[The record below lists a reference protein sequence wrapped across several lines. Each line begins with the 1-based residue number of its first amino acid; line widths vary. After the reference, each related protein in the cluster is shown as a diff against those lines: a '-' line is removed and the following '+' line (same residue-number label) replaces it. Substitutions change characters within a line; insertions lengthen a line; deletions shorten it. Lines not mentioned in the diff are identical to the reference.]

1 MDEGASMNDNVSTE
15 PSLFSAAWRYKWL
28 VAGITALAV
37 ALGIVFLE
45 LFPPQ
50 TLYTAQTTMVVQ
62 PTGVGLDVGAAVT
75 PQRFVANQIA
85 ILRSGAVSQLA
96 IELAATSDPPVVIT
110 SEELVENSFIGG
122 TNDSDLVAVM
132 FTSPDPVAAITGAN
146 ALASAYQQL
155 ASLETTAAT
164 VAAIER
170 LDAQVDTLDSRFDS
184 LDAQVNE
191 MLAADTV
198 RAELRKQYEEALA
211 EIAVLQVEARTAGDL
226 ALVDIRNRLAD
237 LRVLIATFQD
247 VLQVGQDDDE
257 LNALL
262 LEEDQLVARRSTLL
276 AGRDQLA
283 IDLDLAPGIVAYL
296 SPPQTAEA
304 TSSAGPGRV
313 LAVALLG
320 CLLAGV
326 GFAYLLAS
334 RRRIFHDRM
343 EPQAILGA
351 PLLADIPDFAE
362 EGLKT
367 RLPVRESPRSAA
379 AEAFRFAT
387 ASLELKLA
395 SQQAKSLVVISAT
408 LGTGKSTV
416 LANLALAAAREGN
429 RVLLVDADF
438 GNQDLTGLLTGSPGA
453 VIDGLTDVIS
463 AGLPITQAIRSID
476 VGAGLSVSLLSRGR
490 QPVVAADLLRSPTVK
505 QLFDTVR
512 EEFDLVMVDAPPLL
526 QVAYASTLAPY
537 VDGAMVIVGHRDP
550 TAMIE
555 ETRSRL
561 TLIGATVFGYLYNR
575 SPLRREMTVS
585 EGSMTDILGDLGAIP
600 DELPRSGWGSRKR
613 R

>member
-96 IELAATSDPPVVIT
+96 IELAAKSDPPVVIT

-283 IDLDLAPGIVAYL
+283 IDLDLAPDIVAYL
-296 SPPQTAEA
+296 SPAQTAEA

-320 CLLAGV
+320 GLLAGV

-438 GNQDLTGLLTGSPGA
+438 GNQDLTGLLTGNPGA

-490 QPVVAADLLRSPTVK
+490 QPVVAADLLRSPRVK

-526 QVAYASTLAPY
+526 QVAYASTLAAY

>member
-96 IELAATSDPPVVIT
+96 IELAAKSDPPVVIT

-283 IDLDLAPGIVAYL
+283 IDLDLAPDIVAYL
-296 SPPQTAEA
+296 SPAQTAEA

-320 CLLAGV
+320 GLLAGV

-438 GNQDLTGLLTGSPGA
+438 GNQDLTGLLTGNPGA

-463 AGLPITQAIRSID
+463 AGLPITQAIRPID

-490 QPVVAADLLRSPTVK
+490 QPVVAADLLRSPRVK

-526 QVAYASTLAPY
+526 QVAYASTLAAY

>member
-1 MDEGASMNDNVSTE
+1 MNDNVSTE

-96 IELAATSDPPVVIT
+96 IELAAKSDPPVVIT

-283 IDLDLAPGIVAYL
+283 IDLDLAPDIVAYL
-296 SPPQTAEA
+296 SPAQTAEA

-320 CLLAGV
+320 GLLAGV

-438 GNQDLTGLLTGSPGA
+438 GNQDLTGLLTGNPGA

-490 QPVVAADLLRSPTVK
+490 QPVVAADLLRSPRVK

-526 QVAYASTLAPY
+526 QVAYASTLAAY

>member
-96 IELAATSDPPVVIT
+96 IELAAKSDPPVVIT

-283 IDLDLAPGIVAYL
+283 IDLDLAPDIVAYL
-296 SPPQTAEA
+296 SPAQTAEA

-320 CLLAGV
+320 GLLAGV

-438 GNQDLTGLLTGSPGA
+438 GNQDLTGLLTGNPGA

-490 QPVVAADLLRSPTVK
+490 QPVVAADLLRSPRVK

-526 QVAYASTLAPY
+526 QVAYASTLAAY

-555 ETRSRL
+555 ETRRRCS
-561 TLIGATVFGYLYNR
+561 ATSTTARPCAGR
-575 SPLRREMTVS
+575 
-585 EGSMTDILGDLGAIP
+585 
-600 DELPRSGWGSRKR
+600 
-613 R
+613 